1 MPLIIQENF
10 TAKLLEM
17 LRTGEL
23 DAAIMAEPFPTPAWR
38 WRRCTTSPSWRRC
51 PSRTR
56 SPRRKT

>member
-23 DAAIMAEPFPTPAWR
+23 DCAIMAEPF
-38 WRRCTTSPSWRRC
+38 SP
-51 PSRTR
+51 P
-56 SPRRKT
+56 